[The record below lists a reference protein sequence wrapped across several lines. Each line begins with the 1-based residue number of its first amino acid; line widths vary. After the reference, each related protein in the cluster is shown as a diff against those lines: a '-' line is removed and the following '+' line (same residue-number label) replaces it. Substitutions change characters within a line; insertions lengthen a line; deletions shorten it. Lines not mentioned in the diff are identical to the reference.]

1 MSCTLL
7 LAAPLLCAAAPSTLR
22 VRLEQCASRG
32 HAGLPSVLLLAE
44 DDKGPAGSCAI
55 AALRVC
61 ADGFVDAAAVARPF
75 LSALYVEP
83 RCRRRGVGQRL
94 VSEAETVARG
104 WGYGSLCLHVHERN
118 TAGMRLYEKLGYH
131 GTWAGA
137 FSRIDTNND
146 GKLQKN
152 EVRVEANPCARLLCW
167 PRGKSAH
174 RCWRFCSRIGSM
186 CQAENSTIC
195 GMRPH
200 STVKTRMLSPKQ
212 SSRRSPPL
220 RTPTPATLA

>member
-1 MSCTLL
+1 MPRLL
-7 LAAPLLCAAAPSTLR
+7 LRGCRLSRARMALAASSSLVAAAS
-22 VRLEQCASRG
+22 ASSRCEG
-32 HAGLPSVLLLAE
+32 SDLDNKGL
-44 DDKGPAGSCAI
+44 
-55 AALRVC
+55 
-61 ADGFVDAAAVARPF
+61 
-75 LSALYVEP
+75 
-83 RCRRRGVGQRL
+83 QRQ
-94 VSEAETVARG
+94 S
-104 WGYGSLCLHVHERN
+104 SL
-118 TAGMRLYEKLGYH
+118 LYEKLGYH

-167 PRGKSAH
+167 PRGKSAN

-212 SSRRSPPL
+212 SSRRGPPL
-220 RTPTPATLA
+220 RTPTPATLACLRGPNGASFTGIHGAHAPIVYARALDIDERGP

>member
-118 TAGMRLYEKLGYH
+118 TAGMRLYEKLGFATVEDGSASWRDWSLWH
-131 GTWAGA
+131 GDEPSGVGFAWPSVGRRVYMERLHAG
-137 FSRIDTNND
+137 
-146 GKLQKN
+146 
-152 EVRVEANPCARLLCW
+152 EE
-167 PRGKSAH
+167 
-174 RCWRFCSRIGSM
+174 
-186 CQAENSTIC
+186 
-195 GMRPH
+195 
-200 STVKTRMLSPKQ
+200 
-212 SSRRSPPL
+212 
-220 RTPTPATLA
+220 TLARGSEERESSGTSPQAG